1 MAITPDTTAQEL
13 AELIAEH
20 AASWVDS
27 ERFEALLR
35 DARADAALL
44 QELDELA
51 PDTIADL

>member
-1 MAITPDTTAQEL
+1 MVATPDITAQEL
-13 AELIAEH
+13 DELIAEH
-20 AASWVDS
+20 AAAWVDS

-44 QELDELA
+44 RELDELL